1 MSDRQIWGLD
11 PQNDP
16 FWTHFE
22 RSKWGI
28 WGLWHHGI
36 PGISRGWPKGPLQGH
51 MPSGEFHWMPSGL
64 PDWVPDLGS
73 PEGSILD
80 PKLVDFGVPDLDL
93 NVNHSNLEG
102 PDPDLNVN
110 HSKSEVPDP
119 DLNVIHSGFGGP
131 DPQIDRFWTH
141 LGSKSG
147 GAGLAGLPKS
157 LCTAVQPAR
166 MAVRRGQ
173 NPSRIMTKM
182 GYFGGPDPQIWML
195 TRFGHVLVTWI

>member
-1 MSDRQIWGLD
+1 MSDPESGVWD
-11 PQNDP
+11 PKNDL

-22 RSKWGI
+22 GSKWGI

-36 PGISRGWPKGPLQGH
+36 PGMARGWPKGPLQGH

-93 NVNHSNLEG
+93 NVNHSR
-102 PDPDLNVN
+102 
-110 HSKSEVPDP
+110 
-119 DLNVIHSGFGGP
+119 FGGP
-131 DPQIDRFWTH
+131 DPQIDGFGPL

-157 LCTAVQPAR
+157 LCTVVQPAR
-166 MAVRRGQ
+166 WAIRRGQ
-173 NPSRIMTKM
+173 NPSQIMTKM
-182 GYFGGPDPQIWML
+182 GYFGGLDPQIWM
-195 TRFGHVLVTWI
+195 

>member
-1 MSDRQIWGLD
+1 MDLGCQID
-11 PQNDP
+11 DKSMTN
-16 FWTHFE
+16 
-22 RSKWGI
+22 RC
-28 WGLWHHGI
+28 
-36 PGISRGWPKGPLQGH
+36 
-51 MPSGEFHWMPSGL
+51 
-64 PDWVPDLGS
+64 PDPDLNVNHS
-73 PEGSILD
+73 KSE
-80 PKLVDFGVPDLDL
+80 VPDLDL

-131 DPQIDRFWTH
+131 DPQIGRFWTH

-147 GAGLAGLPKS
+147 GAGLAGLPNS
-157 LCTAVQPAR
+157 LCTVVQPAR

-182 GYFGGPDPQIWML
+182 GYFGGPDPQIACWSC
-195 TRFGHVLVTWI
+195 FGNMESDQIRGFGPPN